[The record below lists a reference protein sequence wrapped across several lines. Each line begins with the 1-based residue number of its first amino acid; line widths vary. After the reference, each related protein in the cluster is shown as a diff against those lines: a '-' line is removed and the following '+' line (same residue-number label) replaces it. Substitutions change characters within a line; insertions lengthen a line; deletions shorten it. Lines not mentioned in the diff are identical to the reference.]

1 MATIK
6 EIAELAGVSRGT
18 VDRVLNNRGSVNANT
33 AQRVRE
39 IAQKLNYR
47 PNKAG
52 LILAAQKK
60 NIKIGIILFNETIP
74 FFQEVYEGVHA
85 KEQELAGYNCS
96 LLFRQVASD
105 ESSQFNAMEELLK
118 EGINGLVIAPYN
130 SLYVAAEIDRLTDL
144 GIPVITVNTDILS
157 KRIAYVG
164 SNYLQSGQT
173 AAGLVGRMTFGDR
186 FVGIVSGFSNILCH
200 TERISGFSQ
209 TLAENH
215 PDIQIVQTVENHDN
229 DDESYQQVSKLL
241 ADHPEINVLYFTAG
255 GVYGG
260 CQAVLDSGRAS
271 SMKIFVHDSVPT
283 TVELIKQNV
292 ITATICQ
299 QPYQQGY
306 LPLDLLSRYLIEGIA
321 PEKELNYLNTEIKI
335 KENL

>member
-6 EIAELAGVSRGT
+6 EIAALAGVSRGT
-18 VDRVLNNRGSVNANT
+18 VDRVLNNRGSVNEKT
-33 AQRVRE
+33 AQRVRD
-39 IAQKLNYR
+39 IAQQLNYR

-52 LILAAQKK
+52 LMLAAQKK
-60 NIKIGIILFNETIP
+60 NIKIGVILFNDSIP
-74 FFQEVYEGVHA
+74 FFQEVYEGVYA
-85 KEQELAGYNCS
+85 KEKELAGYNCN
-96 LLFRQVASD
+96 LLIRQVPSE
-105 ESSQFNAMEELLK
+105 ESAQFDAMEELLK
-118 EGINGLVIAPYN
+118 AGINGLVIAPYN
-130 SLYVAAEIDRLTDL
+130 SLYIAAEIDRLTDL

-186 FVGIVSGFSNILCH
+186 YVGIVNGFSHILCH
-200 TERISGFSQ
+200 SERVSGFTK
-209 TLAENH
+209 TLTGNY
-215 PDIQIVQTVENHDN
+215 PDIRIMETVENHDN
-229 DDESYQQVSKLL
+229 DDESYQQVSRLL
-241 ADHPEINVLYFTAG
+241 NDHPEMNVLYFAAG
-255 GVYGG
+255 GIYGG
-260 CQAVLDSGRAS
+260 CQAVLDSGRAA

-292 ITATICQ
+292 ITATLCQ
-299 QPYQQGY
+299 QPFQQGY